1 MIDALIAGIVIPLA
15 PCGGN
20 GYYDPVH
27 QICQPYLPASPQPG
41 YDQTCSGGYY
51 DPAHGVCAPYEPAYP
66 PPFYHRHDNASGGSS
81 GE

>member
-1 MIDALIAGIVIPLA
+1 MIDALLTSIFLPLS

-20 GYYDPVH
+20 GYYDPQH
-27 QICQPYLPASPQPG
+27 QVCQPYLPANPQPG

-51 DPAHGVCAPYEPAYP
+51 HPAHGVCAPYEPAYP
-66 PPFYHRHDNASGGSS
+66 PPFYHRRDNASGGFP